1 MSIKLVFDTV
11 TELNE
16 FFNSMSLLK
25 QEPIMVPQSNVNDDL
40 FLQPDGMV
48 EDDDEMECTV
58 VLDQYFEEPI
68 QEEKHPWNDSYV
80 YDWDR
85 YCFRTHNAR
94 GKVIPIMAGE
104 SLDLLILFDNGYSA
118 EEMLKTCDFYSEK
131 VGLHTVELFL
141 LRCKQGKMT
150 RAIEHICNNEH
161 VKEDF
166 TRYKIILDDMKEG

>member
-16 FFNSMSLLK
+16 FFNSISVMEK
-25 QEPIMVPQSNVNDDL
+25 EEPIQKDAWIDPVLMDDKSDDL
-40 FLQPDGMV
+40 
-48 EDDDEMECTV
+48 EECI
-58 VLDQYFEEPI
+58 VLDKYFEEPI
-68 QEEKHPWNDSYV
+68 PDVEEKHPWNDSYV

-85 YCFRTHNAR
+85 DCFRTHNAR

-104 SLDLLILFDNGYSA
+104 SLDLLMLVDHGYSA
-118 EEMLKTCDFYSEK
+118 EEMLRTCDFCSEK

-166 TRYKIILDDMKEG
+166 TRYKIILDEMKEE